1 MIERF
6 GELRNT
12 ALLVSVFV
20 IAGCGG
26 GGGGGGGGADAGAG
40 AADAAPAESPVDA
53 ATAGNVAGMVTFT
66 GTAPMMAEIN
76 MGS

>member
-26 GGGGGGGGADAGAG
+26 GGGGGCGGL
-40 AADAAPAESPVDA
+40 AAPLSLSLTA
-53 ATAGNVAGMVTFT
+53 ALGSMYT
-66 GTAPMMAEIN
+66 GPAPPERPKRGPRLGLAT
-76 MGS
+76 